1 MSVCKAKYC
10 IFVAEN
16 GGCTF
21 TGSCAVKDANLNW
34 SEETVA
40 KMQAAEKAAKIAEE
54 AKKAEM
60 AERENARLVFANV
73 FQRGNGCM
81 AKVATEK
88 TK

>member
-10 IFVAEN
+10 VFVAEN
-16 GGCTF
+16 GGCKF

-40 KMQAAEKAAKIAEE
+40 KMQAEEKAAKMKEA
-54 AKKAEM
+54 AKKAED
-60 AERENARLVFANV
+60 AERENARLVFVNV

-81 AKVATEK
+81 AKVASEK